1 MAGSLMW
8 VVLFGTPKGYIEVS
22 SPFPGRI
29 YFILNL
35 GHFLKLFETLDEIA
49 EKLTWLPTWHQ
60 AFLLCEKLGV
70 DPKDVAAIWQTDR
83 ALDPGAAYPQS
94 APTEKP
100 AHRAWNTASPTP
112 TPWIPAPPP
121 PYNPARRRADETQ
134 IRVIASTHGGCYR
147 VGSSSRGL

>member
-1 MAGSLMW
+1 MKPTPFETATDLPPIPFDEKHCRLAHALKDAGLKW
-8 VVLFGTPKGYIEVS
+8 KPHVGCFIWDQKGYIEVS

-83 ALDPGAAYPQS
+83 ALEPGAELLALYSIILKRLQ
-94 APTEKP
+94 
-100 AHRAWNTASPTP
+100 
-112 TPWIPAPPP
+112 
-121 PYNPARRRADETQ
+121 
-134 IRVIASTHGGCYR
+134 
-147 VGSSSRGL
+147 